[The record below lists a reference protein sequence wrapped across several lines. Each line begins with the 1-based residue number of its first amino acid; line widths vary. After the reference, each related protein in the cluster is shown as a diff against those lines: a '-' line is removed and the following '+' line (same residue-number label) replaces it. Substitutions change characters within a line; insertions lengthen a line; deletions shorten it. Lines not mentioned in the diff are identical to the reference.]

1 MATYSYLYEIT
12 ATGFIDIENVGETC
26 LSITNN
32 FLQEKIL
39 IIHTE
44 YGKTKVIQYG
54 PVYVDQ
60 ADLVPPHVSY
70 TYSEFD
76 FNQHKIDTIIDKFIN
91 DPKFGTTQCVEID
104 FDTAKERIIDLRSF
118 L

>member
-1 MATYSYLYEIT
+1 MATYSYLYEMI
-12 ATGFIDIENVGETC
+12 ATGFIDIENIGEVC

-54 PVYVDQ
+54 PVYIDQ
-60 ADLVPPHVSY
+60 DTVVPTNVSY
-70 TYSEFD
+70 TYTEFD
-76 FNQHKIDTIIDKFIN
+76 FNQRKLDNIIDKFIN
-91 DPKFGTTQCVEID
+91 DPKFGTKQCVEID
-104 FDTAKERIIDLRSF
+104 LDTAKERIIDLREF